1 MIAHGDKC
9 YDLELNTANVF
20 DWTESKSR
28 CDEFGI
34 KLISVLDEDED
45 EWLNGK
51 IFETGLFNGGD
62 GSISGMWLGY
72 QGERECCKS
81 SNVWVFCSTDQS
93 MLA

>member
-1 MIAHGDKC
+1 MIAKGDKC

-34 KLISVLDEDED
+34 KLISVMDEEED

-62 GSISGMWLGY
+62 GSVSGMWLGY
-72 QGERECCKS
+72 QGWRMKTEMQENTWARLHE
-81 SNVWVFCSTDQS
+81 
-93 MLA
+93 

>member
-9 YDLELNTANVF
+9 YDLELNTANVY
-20 DWTESKSR
+20 DWTESKAR

-72 QGERECCKS
+72 QGERECFKS
-81 SNVWVFCSTDQS
+81 SNVWVFVQLIVSQC
-93 MLA
+93 

>member
-1 MIAHGDKC
+1 MIGGNSDSGNGDKC
-9 YDLELNTANVF
+9 YDLELNTAQLF
-20 DWTESKSR
+20 DWTESKAR

-62 GSISGMWLGY
+62 GMVSGMWLGY
-72 QGERECCKS
+72 QGEGYTGWPIWSVKKS
-81 SNVWVFCSTDQS
+81 F
-93 MLA
+93 